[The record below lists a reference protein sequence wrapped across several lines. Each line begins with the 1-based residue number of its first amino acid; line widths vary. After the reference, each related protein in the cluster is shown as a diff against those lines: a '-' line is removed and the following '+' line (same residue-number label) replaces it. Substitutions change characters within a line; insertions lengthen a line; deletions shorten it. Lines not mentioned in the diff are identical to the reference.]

1 VTRDETRNAGR
12 NANMKIFIT
21 GINGYIGRNL
31 QAYFNSP
38 DYELI
43 GIKRSDLYSGIYNTS
58 QPHCIIHLAGLSK
71 ETNDP
76 KLAEAYRQVN
86 TELTKTV
93 YDFFLASSAGT
104 FIFFST
110 VKAAAEFS
118 ETPLIETAIP
128 HPATIYGRSKVEA
141 EAYILDNL
149 PHDGRKVYI
158 LRPCM
163 IHGPE
168 PKQNLVALY
177 NYFRKGLPWPFGNLS
192 NNRSYLSIG
201 NLNFILEK
209 LIERNFNSSFVIRH
223 WSFNLPS
230 SGLYHLADD
239 SPLSTKRIIELI
251 GETLGKKP
259 RMINLPAWSI
269 KAIARIG
276 TLLHLPINQETIKK
290 LTGNYLVSNEKIKKA
305 LNISNLPVSAEEG
318 MRYTFEIMNH
328 TKNGTG
334 KKV

>member
-1 VTRDETRNAGR
+1 
-12 NANMKIFIT
+12 MKIMVT

-31 QAYFNSP
+31 QAYFKPP

-43 GIKRSDLYSGIYNTS
+43 GIERSDLYTGINNTS
-58 QPHCIIHLAGLSK
+58 QPHCIIHLAGLAK

-76 KLAEAYRQVN
+76 KLAEEYQQVN
-86 TELTKTV
+86 TELTKTMFN
-93 YDFFLASSAGT
+93 FFLSSSAST

-110 VKAAAEFS
+110 VKAAADFS
-118 ETPLIETAIP
+118 ETPLAETVVP
-128 HPATIYGRSKVEA
+128 HPTTIYGQSKLNA
-141 EAYILDNL
+141 EKYILENL
-149 PHDGRKVYI
+149 PNDGRKVYI

-168 PKQNLVALY
+168 PKQNLLALY
-177 NYFRKGLPWPFGNLS
+177 NYFRKGLPWPFGNIS

-209 LIERNFNSSFVIRH
+209 LLANLQPEPERSLARRSQTCNLKPVI
-223 WSFNLPS
+223 PS
-230 SGLYHLADD
+230 GIYHLADD

-251 GETLGKKP
+251 GENLGKKSL
-259 RMINLPAWSI
+259 MINLPAWLV
-269 KAIARIG
+269 KALARVG

-305 LNISNLPVSAEEG
+305 LNITRLPLSAEEG
-318 MRYTFEIMNH
+318 MRHTLESMNH
-328 TKNGTG
+328 K
-334 KKV
+334 KKVMGEKG